1 MKKTLNIKGMMCL
14 HCEASVKKCL
24 EALPEVDEAIVSRE
38 NGTAEVILNKDIADE
53 VLKSAVEEE
62 GYTVIE

>member
-1 MKKTLNIKGMMCL
+1 MKKTLNIKGMMCS